1 MSLLVFEYMSLA
13 KVNESNRAWNKFF
26 ILFLLSQLFI

>member
-13 KVNESNRAWNKFF
+13 KVKESNRTWNKFF